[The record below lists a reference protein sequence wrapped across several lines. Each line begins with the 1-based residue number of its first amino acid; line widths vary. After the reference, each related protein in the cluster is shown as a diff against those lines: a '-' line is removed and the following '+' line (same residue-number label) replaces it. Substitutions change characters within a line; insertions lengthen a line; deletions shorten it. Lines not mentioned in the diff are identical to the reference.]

1 MGTFYRLIG
10 FLGVAIFVSLC
21 VVTYLTRP
29 ELLPQGSVQRVE
41 RLIDQAHTIQE
52 RLSRAGT
59 RPHVSAPPVAKPSPP
74 TVRTPSPEAPAN
86 QVTLY
91 LANGGMVTGELV
103 RESAEGV
110 ILRWDYGEAAF
121 SREEI
126 TRTVKGRQIKT
137 PDDIVLPRSGGD

>member
-1 MGTFYRLIG
+1 MGTFFRPIRFFGGGL
-10 FLGVAIFVSLC
+10 FVGLC
-21 VVTYLTRP
+21 VVSYLTHP

-41 RLIDQAHTIQE
+41 RLIGQARTIQE
-52 RLSRAGT
+52 RISQAGT
-59 RPHVSAPPVAKPSPP
+59 RPRVSVPLVAKPSPQA
-74 TVRTPSPEAPAN
+74 VRTPSPAASAN

-110 ILRWDYGEAAF
+110 TLRWDYGEVAF
-121 SREEI
+121 SREEV
-126 TRTVKGRQIKT
+126 TRTVKGRQIQT

>member
-10 FLGVAIFVSLC
+10 FFGVAIFVGLC
-21 VVTYLTRP
+21 VVTYLTHP

-41 RLIDQAHTIQE
+41 RLIDQARTIQE
-52 RLSRAGT
+52 RVSRAGT
-59 RPHVSAPPVAKPSPP
+59 RPHGSAPPIAKPSPRA
-74 TVRTPSPEAPAN
+74 VRTPSPAASAN

-110 ILRWDYGEAAF
+110 TLRWDYGEVAF
-121 SREEI
+121 SREEV
-126 TRTVKGRQIKT
+126 TRTVKGRQIQT